1 MSDRKLVKLDF
12 GSNPVHFGKVGI
24 GIEETS
30 ERVSS
35 DGLFSAWMSIY
46 ARLFGKQGVEELLD
60 RFLNDSP
67 PPVRMSSTFVYSK
80 KADSEI
86 FYLPKPLQFPCGY
99 PDQDLEFFKTYKSLR
114 YLPLDVWMRWYQGQG
129 FTDRDREELSAR
141 AKKEKSENET
151 SENEKSASQTPGQT
165 LTKAGLFDY
174 NASFQEHKLPK
185 IAIDRRTAATN
196 LFHAGFVH
204 FHHQQKENNHK
215 QKSKK
220 NKQESQKIEERAGL
234 YFILDFPQGDR
245 ELEQKLHAALQLL
258 GEEGIGGR
266 RSSGAGRFTFEW
278 QNLPKD
284 FVRLFD
290 FVQTSTHY
298 CLLSLYW
305 DDPGLNWQ
313 EITRDSSY
321 EMEQRRGW
329 LSGSPSGLN
338 LRRQSVTMFLEGSL
352 FKQPPQGK
360 LADVTPP
367 DFQYYRNQHRVY
379 RNGIALSLPV
389 RIKPNS

>member
-30 ERVSS
+30 ERLSS

-46 ARLFGKQGVEELLD
+46 ARLFGKEGVKELLD

-80 KADSEI
+80 KGESEI

-114 YLPLDVWMRWYQGQG
+114 YLPLEVWMRWYQGEG
-129 FTDRDREELSAR
+129 FSDRDREELSTR
-141 AKKEKSENET
+141 AK
-151 SENEKSASQTPGQT
+151 NEKPASQILKQ
-165 LTKAGLFDY
+165 AGLFDY

-196 LFHAGFVH
+196 LFHAGFVQ
-204 FHHQQKENNHK
+204 FHHK

-220 NKQESQKIEERAGL
+220 NKQESEKIEEKAGL
-234 YFILDFPQGDR
+234 YFLLDFPQGDR

-278 QNLPKD
+278 QNLPKN
-284 FVRLFD
+284 FARLFD
-290 FVQTSTHY
+290 FVHTSTHY

-313 EITRDSSY
+313 EITRESSY

-367 DFQYYRNQHRVY
+367 DFQYYRDRHRVY